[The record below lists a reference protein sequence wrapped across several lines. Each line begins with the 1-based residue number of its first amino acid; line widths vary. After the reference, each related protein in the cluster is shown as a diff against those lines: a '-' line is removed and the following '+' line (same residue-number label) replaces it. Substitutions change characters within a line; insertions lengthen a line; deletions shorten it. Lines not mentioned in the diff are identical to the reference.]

1 MRRLAVVAAFL
12 LAPAATAAVPGSDG
26 TAFPLRLDNT
36 WTYEDL
42 DYGGESTLDVARGRT
57 GTFVLEGFP
66 GANDLRVRWSGT
78 TLQAWDAGDRRWEPL
93 LRLGARGGT
102 TYEVELPQ
110 PLWNGVRVTVAT
122 KRGAVRNAVL
132 RRTFPGVVKLRIQPD
147 PDLADA
153 GLTELDFAPRVG
165 LVRWVE
171 ESIAGPVVHV
181 LSGGRVSGKTIG

>member
-1 MRRLAVVAAFL
+1 
-12 LAPAATAAVPGSDG
+12 
-26 TAFPLRLDNT
+26 
-36 WTYEDL
+36 
-42 DYGGESTLDVARGRT
+42 
-57 GTFVLEGFP
+57 
-66 GANDLRVRWSGT
+66 
-78 TLQAWDAGDRRWEPL
+78 LQAWDGADRRWEPL
-93 LRLGARGGT
+93 LRLGAPAGT

-122 KRGAVRNAVL
+122 KRGVVRDPVL
-132 RRTFPGVVKLRIQPD
+132 RRTFLGVRKLRIQPD

-181 LSGGRVSGKTIG
+181 LSGGRVSGRTIG